1 MLKFLKEVVNSPL
14 LKCTDDCSENKKY
27 SVPDTPHIPT
37 RHYRVNHLFIEDREM
52 SVVSSTGQANLR
64 DEKRSEYVLYDVTS
78 NAQMKSGLYKESRGS
93 ETKYLLTK
101 GIGRRIADKLNHT
114 FTEWLV
120 IDGAGKKYIEILIT
134 TWHDKG
140 SGNWMPSGGERRRI
154 DLDTI
159 NGSISLEL
167 NYLVHMRYDWYGD
180 YKPQKVGLVDS
191 FNDYSNDEDNS
202 NKKGEQNNIPED
214 RIKYDNANG
223 TIMMYSDKY
232 WFKGSPSSSEPIE
245 YKESDELDV
254 FPQGTHFFYDSSFE
268 NPIHQKDLTVRSFGE
283 AFEKAKESIE
293 KDIAAHFRGQKLL
306 DIQFSRTCFWRGCYV
321 EARAIIEQETEDN
334 RISVSTRAGYGIDGD
349 SFTKLEAIK
358 EAEKKLLDNFSLSDS
373 DHKCFIDDIKAYNG
387 FSEDIKDTR
396 WYAEGKGRGFLPT
409 STPVKKVRVTWGCDQ
424 EDERGFHRAEAT
436 YGYRETLFSE
446 EEAIRDARAH
456 LRELYPNVTKIVAYP
471 VHDGK
476 NAFAGFYG
484 VAIGYIIEES
494 SNPDKTIE
502 QTEEIESQE
511 SQVSTLEQSKDE
523 SLESRV
529 SVLESNINEIKEMLK
544 VLSERSQK

>member
-1 MLKFLKEVVNSPL
+1 MLKFLKESVNSPL
-14 LKCTDDCSENKKY
+14 FKCTDNCSGNKKH
-27 SVPDTPHIPT
+27 SVPSVQHIPT
-37 RHYRVNHLFIEDREM
+37 RHYKVNHLFIEDREI
-52 SVVSSTGQANLR
+52 SLAPSAEQTNLR

-140 SGNWMPSGGERRRI
+140 SGNWMPGGGERRRI

-159 NGSISLEL
+159 NESISLEL

-191 FNDYSNDEDNS
+191 FNDYSDDE
-202 NKKGEQNNIPED
+202 NKEKQNNMLEY
-214 RIKYDNANG
+214 RIKYDNTNG
-223 TIMMYSDKY
+223 TIMIYSDKY
-232 WFKGSPSSSEPIE
+232 WFKGSSTSSKPIE
-245 YKESDELDV
+245 DEESGELDV

-268 NPIHQKDLTVRSFGE
+268 NSIHQKDLTVGSFEE
-283 AFEKAKESIE
+283 AFKKAKESIE
-293 KDIAAHFRGQKLL
+293 EDIAEHFRGQKLL

-334 RISVSTRAGYGIDGD
+334 RIDVSTRAGYGIDGD

-373 DHKCFIDDIKAYNG
+373 DHKCFIDDVKTYNV

-396 WYAEGKGRGFLPT
+396 WYAEGKGRGFLPA
-409 STPVKKVRVTWGCDQ
+409 STPVKKVKVTWGCNQ
-424 EDERGFHRAEAT
+424 EDERGFHRAGAT

-446 EEAIRDARAH
+446 EEAIRDARAY

-471 VHDGK
+471 VHDGE

-484 VAIGYIIEES
+484 VAIGYLIEEN

-502 QTEEIESQE
+502 QPEDVESQE
-511 SQVSTLEQSKDE
+511 SQDSTSEHLKDE

-529 SVLESNINEIKEMLK
+529 SILESNIKEIKEMLK
-544 VLSERSQK
+544 ALSERK

>member
-1 MLKFLKEVVNSPL
+1 MTKFLKEVVNSPL
-14 LKCTDDCSENKKY
+14 FKCTDDCSGNKKH
-27 SVPDTPHIPT
+27 SIPNVPHIPT
-37 RHYRVNHLFIEDREM
+37 RHYKVNHLFIEDKEM
-52 SVVSSTGQANLR
+52 PVTPPTRRTNLR
-64 DEKRSEYVLYDVTS
+64 GEKRSEYVLYDVTS
-78 NAQMKSGLYKESRGS
+78 NAQMKPGLYKESRGS

-101 GIGRRIADKLNHT
+101 GIGRRIDDKLNHT

-140 SGNWMPSGGERRRI
+140 SGNWMSGGGERRRI

-180 YKPQKVGLVDS
+180 YKPQKVSLVDS
-191 FNDYSNDEDNS
+191 FNDYSGYSNDEDNS
-202 NKKGEQNNIPED
+202 NKKEEQNNMLED

-245 YKESDELDV
+245 DEESSELDV
-254 FPQGTHFFYDSSFE
+254 FPQGTHFFYESSLE
-268 NPIHQKDLTVRSFGE
+268 NSSIHQKDLTAGSFGE
-283 AFEKAKESIE
+283 AFKKAKESIE

-321 EARAIIEQETEDN
+321 EARAIIEQKTEDN
-334 RISVSTRAGYGIDGD
+334 RINVSIRAGYGIDGD
-349 SFTKLEAIK
+349 SFTKIEAIK

-373 DHKCFIDDIKAYNG
+373 DHKCFIDDVKTYNV
-387 FSEDIKDTR
+387 FSGDIKDTR
-396 WYAEGKGRGFLPT
+396 WYAGGKGRGFLPA
-409 STPVKKVRVTWGCDQ
+409 STPVKKVRVTWGCGQ
-424 EDERGFHRAEAT
+424 EDERCFHRTGAT

-446 EEAIRDARAH
+446 EEAIRDARAY

-494 SNPDKTIE
+494 SNSDRIIE
-502 QTEEIESQE
+502 QSEEIKSQE
-511 SQVSTLEQSKDE
+511 SQVSTLEQPKDE
-523 SLESRV
+523 SLKSRV
-529 SVLESNINEIKEMLK
+529 SVLESSINEIKEMLK
-544 VLSERSQK
+544 KLS

>member
-1 MLKFLKEVVNSPL
+1 MTKFLKEVVNSPL
-14 LKCTDDCSENKKY
+14 FKCTDDCSGNKKH
-27 SVPDTPHIPT
+27 SVPDVPHIPT
-37 RHYRVNHLFIEDREM
+37 RHYKVNHLFIEDREIPEAL
-52 SVVSSTGQANLR
+52 SSRHKNSTYN
-64 DEKRSEYVLYDVTS
+64 EKRSEYVLYDVTS
-78 NAQMKSGLYKESRGS
+78 NAQMKHGLYKESRGD

-120 IDGAGKKYIEILIT
+120 IDSTGKKYIEILIT

-180 YKPQKVGLVDS
+180 YKPQRVSLVDS
-191 FNDYSNDEDNS
+191 FNDYSEYS
-202 NKKGEQNNIPED
+202 NKKEEQNSMLED

-245 YKESDELDV
+245 DEESDELDV

-268 NPIHQKDLTVRSFGE
+268 NPIQQRDLTTRSFKE

-358 EAEKKLLDNFSLSDS
+358 EAEKKLLNNFSLSDS
-373 DHKCFIDDIKAYNG
+373 DHKCFIDDVKTYNV

-396 WYAEGKGRGFLPT
+396 WYAEGKGRGFLPA
-409 STPVKKVRVTWGCDQ
+409 STPVKKVKVTWGCDQ
-424 EDERGFHRAEAT
+424 EDERCLHRAGAA

-446 EEAIRDARAH
+446 EEAIRDARAY

-471 VHDGK
+471 VHNGK

-494 SNPDKTIE
+494 SNSDRIIE
-502 QTEEIESQE
+502 HSEEIKSQE
-511 SQVSTLEQSKDE
+511 SQVSTLEQPKDE

-529 SVLESNINEIKEMLK
+529 SVLESSINEIKEMLK
-544 VLSERSQK
+544 KLS